1 MKPLQPF
8 ALAALLWAAGVS
20 AADVNVPPNAI
31 QVQPDALRWGPASP
45 AMPAGTQIAVL
56 EGDPK
61 AAGMFTIRIKVPAGS
76 RIAPHWHPR
85 DERVTV
91 ISGAVA
97 VGFGDAVD
105 ERSMARFGAGAFY
118 VNPAHSHH
126 YVHIVQDSILQVTGT
141 GPWEVRF
148 LDGPKAASPGR

>member
-1 MKPLQPF
+1 VRCW
-8 ALAALLWAAGVS
+8 ALAAMLCAASAG
-20 AADVNVPPNAI
+20 AADVALPPDAI
-31 QVQPDALRWGPASP
+31 QAQPDALRWGPASP

-61 AAGMFTIRIKVPAGS
+61 APGMFTIRLKVPAGS

-91 ISGAVA
+91 LAGAVA

-105 ERSMARFGAGAFY
+105 ERSMTPFGAGAFY
-118 VNPAHSHH
+118 VNPARRHH
-126 YVHIVQDSILQVTGT
+126 YVHVAQDSILQVTGT
-141 GPWEVRF
+141 GPWEVKF
-148 LDGPKAASPGR
+148 LAGPKPASPGR

>member
-1 MKPLQPF
+1 VKPRPLT
-8 ALAALLWAAGVS
+8 LLALLALTAAAV
-20 AADVNVPPNAI
+20 AAQTNTAPPNAI

-45 AMPAGTQIAVL
+45 AMPPGTQIAVL

-61 AAGMFTIRIKVPAGS
+61 AAGMFTIRIKAPGGA

-105 ERSMARFGAGAFY
+105 EKTMARFGAGAFY
-118 VNPAHSHH
+118 VNPASAHH
-126 YVHIVQDSILQVTGT
+126 YVHVLQDSVLQVTGN
-141 GPWEVRF
+141 GPWEVHF
-148 LDGPKAASPGR
+148 LSARAAPAR